1 MFGKN
6 QSNAAISDT
15 IGTIIMVAVVFIA
28 AGSVASFVLSHYG
41 SVEEDVYAGVQFVT
55 EGDGAVEVVWT
66 ERGTADYLRVSNGT
80 HSRAIT
86 DLGESVSMWFG
97 PQQSDISV
105 IAVGSDSEETFI
117 TKFESPNFNS
127 SVYARSQSCDSTCG
141 ASLVLN
147 STGSTIPTGPGLNIL
162 VFDENGYFEQH
173 AYYDVT
179 SSGQYRPVTYSLDG
193 SGRPDVN
200 SLTSCSDCS
209 GNAVGFFDGI
219 GAGKYILVVGGG
231 DYENIPDD
239 LQTVFNSFGAQY
251 NNDNELERYDSWI
264 VATQKTCDSACPED
278 EYSLIFEEHAP
289 YQSGEFSV
297 EGYFYAPQ
305 DE

>member
-1 MFGKN
+1 
-6 QSNAAISDT
+6 
-15 IGTIIMVAVVFIA
+15 
-28 AGSVASFVLSHYG
+28 
-41 SVEEDVYAGVQFVT
+41 
-55 EGDGAVEVVWT
+55 
-66 ERGTADYLRVSNGT
+66 
-80 HSRAIT
+80 
-86 DLGESVSMWFG
+86 
-97 PQQSDISV
+97 
-105 IAVGSDSEETFI
+105 
-117 TKFESPNFNS
+117 
-127 SVYARSQSCDSTCG
+127 
-141 ASLVLN
+141 
-147 STGSTIPTGPGLNIL
+147 
-162 VFDENGYFEQH
+162 
-173 AYYDVT
+173 
-179 SSGQYRPVTYSLDG
+179 
-193 SGRPDVN
+193 VN